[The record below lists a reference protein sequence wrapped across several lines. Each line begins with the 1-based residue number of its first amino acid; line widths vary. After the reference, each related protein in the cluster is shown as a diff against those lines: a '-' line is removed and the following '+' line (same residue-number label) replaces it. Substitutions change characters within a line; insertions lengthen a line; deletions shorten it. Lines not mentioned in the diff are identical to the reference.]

1 MSETNPHLK
10 ALDQLQAARK
20 RYQELEWRLKFL
32 ETVGSEKAQEP
43 TEQQIMD
50 WYQSLCRQH
59 LN

>member
-10 ALDQLQAARK
+10 ALDKLQAARK
-20 RYQELEWRLKFL
+20 RYQEFEWRLKFL

-50 WYQSLCRQH
+50 WYQSLCRQY

>member
-10 ALDQLQAARK
+10 ALDQLQAATR
-20 RYQELEWRLKFL
+20 RYRELEWRLKFL

-50 WYQSLCRQH
+50 WHQSLCRQH

>member
-10 ALDQLQAARK
+10 ALDKLQAARK
-20 RYQELEWRLKFL
+20 RYQELEWRLGFL
-32 ETVGSEKAQEP
+32 TTVGQEKEP
-43 TEQQIMD
+43 EVTEQQILD